1 NVLFG
6 QMSVVGP
13 RPHPLRLN
21 DQYCDIIDKYMVRH
35 FVSPGITGWAQVN
48 GFRGETNTPD
58 LMEKRVELDIWYLEN
73 WSFTLDLKIV
83 ALTVLNM
90 FRKDPNAY

>member
-1 NVLFG
+1 
-6 QMSVVGP
+6 
-13 RPHPLRLN
+13 
-21 DQYCDIIDKYMVRH
+21 
-35 FVSPGITGWAQVN
+35 
-48 GFRGETNTPD
+48 
-58 LMEKRVELDIWYLEN
+58 VELDIWYLEN